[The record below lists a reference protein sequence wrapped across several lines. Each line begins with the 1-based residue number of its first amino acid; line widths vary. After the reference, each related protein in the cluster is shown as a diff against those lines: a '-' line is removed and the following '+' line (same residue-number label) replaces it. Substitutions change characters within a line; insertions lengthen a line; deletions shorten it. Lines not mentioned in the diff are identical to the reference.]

1 MVVGFVLILVE
12 ADIVEDK
19 KLGLRT
25 EISHVAHAS
34 GLEILFSLAG
44 DVTRVTRVG
53 LFGDRINDIA
63 QQAQCWHR
71 AEWVDHSSSW
81 IRNDQHVRGIDR
93 LPATD
98 RRTIKAQPILKDVL
112 FILTERDGEMLPGS
126 DQVHEFE

>member
-1 MVVGFVLILVE
+1 MVVGFVLVLVE

-44 DVTRVTRVG
+44 DVTRVSRVG
-53 LFGDRINDIA
+53 LFGDWINDIA
-63 QQAQCWHR
+63 QQAQRRHC
-71 AEWVDHSSSW
+71 AEWVYHGSGRIRDH
-81 IRNDQHVRGIDR
+81 QHVRSIDG

-98 RRTIKAQPILKDVL
+98 RRTIKAWSILKDVL
-112 FILTERDGEMLPGS
+112 FILTERDGEMLPGP
-126 DQVHEFE
+126 DQIHE